1 MKIELEHVV
10 ALNKLRFNGVNQR
23 AKKML
28 KYFSE
33 HSIFEPDFT
42 IQEIDEA
49 KKEIEYAGKENL
61 KIVSFNSEGF
71 PQRLL
76 EIKDRPLILY
86 VKGEI
91 DRKDLLS
98 VSIVGSRKCTEY
110 GRSVARS
117 SAFELAKLGIS
128 IISGLAY
135 GIDSEAHKGALA
147 ANGRTLAF
155 LGSGIDVIYPP
166 SNLAL
171 YEAISENG
179 AVVSEFPLGTKPKTY
194 NFPFRNR
201 LISGFSLATIV
212 VEAEE
217 KSGSLITAAFAVE
230 QGKDVFAVPGNI
242 SSKFSKGTNMLIK
255 DGAIPFLSVDDI
267 LEQVKEFQELKK
279 ETALFPELSDEEEKI
294 LETME
299 NNSCT
304 LEEISE
310 KVKMESPELLKIL
323 AMLEFK
329 QVVKKEG
336 GRFLRVK

>member
-1 MKIELEHVV
+1 MELEHIV
-10 ALNKLRFNGVNQR
+10 ALNKLRFNGANQS

-33 HSIFEPDFT
+33 HSTFEPDFT
-42 IQEIDEA
+42 IREIDEA
-49 KKEIEYAGKENL
+49 KKEIEYAGKKNL
-61 KIVSFNSEGF
+61 KIVSFNCKGF

-86 VKGEI
+86 VKGEV

-166 SNLAL
+166 SNVAL

-267 LEQVKEFQELKK
+267 LEQVKEFQELRK
-279 ETALFPELSDEEEKI
+279 ETALFPELSGEEEKI
-294 LETME
+294 LEAIE

-329 QVVKKEG
+329 QIVKKEG
-336 GRFLRVK
+336 GRFLRIK